1 MNPAEDLLSVHLAE
15 LGLHFERQY
24 AYAKGR
30 RFKAD
35 FAVWQPWGVGN
46 YRYLIP
52 GQGYPG
58 LRLALIEVTGGIYQ
72 KGKPCPL
79 CGRTSKGA
87 HGSVTGVLKDNERLF
102 EAFKAGWHMIRV
114 TPQQVGSGEAKR
126 MISEALHGS

>member
-1 MNPAEDLLSVHLAE
+1 MTPPNMEDLLALHLAE
-15 LGLHFERQY
+15 LGLHSERQF

-58 LRLALIEVTGGIYQ
+58 LRLCLIEVTGGIY
-72 KGKPCPL
+72 
-79 CGRTSKGA
+79 SKQA
-87 HGSVTGVLKDNERLF
+87 HGSVTGVLKDNERLNQ
-102 EAFKAGWHMIRV
+102 ATLNGWKMLRF
-114 TPQQVGSGEAKR
+114 TPQQVESGEAKR
-126 MISEALHGS
+126 MVSEALK

>member
-15 LGLHFERQY
+15 LGLHSERQF

-58 LRLALIEVTGGIYQ
+58 LRLCLIEVTGGIY
-72 KGKPCPL
+72 
-79 CGRTSKGA
+79 SKQA
-87 HGSVTGVLKDNERLF
+87 HGSVTGVLKDNERLNQ
-102 EAFKAGWHMIRV
+102 ATLNGWKMLRF
-114 TPQQVGSGEAKR
+114 TPQQVESGEAKAL
-126 MISEALHGS
+126 IEEALK

>member
-58 LRLALIEVTGGIYQ
+58 LRLALIEVTGGIY
-72 KGKPCPL
+72 
-79 CGRTSKGA
+79 SKQA
-87 HGSVTGVLKDNERLF
+87 HGSVTGVLKDNERLNQ
-102 EAFKAGWHMIRV
+102 ATLNGWKMLRF
-114 TPQQVGSGEAKR
+114 TPQQVESGEAKG
-126 MISEALHGS
+126 MIEEALK

>member
-58 LRLALIEVTGGIYQ
+58 LRLCLIEVTGGIY
-72 KGKPCPL
+72 
-79 CGRTSKGA
+79 SKQA
-87 HGSVTGVLKDNERLF
+87 HGSVTGVLKDNERLNQ
-102 EAFKAGWHMIRV
+102 ATLNGWKMLRF
-114 TPQQVGSGEAKR
+114 TPQQVESGEAKA
-126 MISEALHGS
+126 MTEEALK